1 MRNKYIKTQRI
12 FFCLLILFSVYSC
25 SKKHDSIIS
34 SNEVTLKVNAQVAP
48 FASGEE
54 ITNNKSSRTDN
65 EPEVLSETTIA
76 LNNNLLLKAELA
88 IENDDLGNTPIK
100 MAQTPNGKKLANSII
115 ANDVWYRLVVFNKE
129 TGAYVAERLFQRG
142 KEEITSITPILKL
155 DGGVHYTFIAYSVNS
170 PVASALPALQGPSAK
185 TLSNTYINITNADT
199 ELLFIK
205 IDKVISGETS
215 DNLNIIFERKT
226 AQVTVNIDA
235 KATGYNIKAI
245 TAKLLAKSAA
255 AKLNFSN
262 GSLDRSAGNAFTDV
276 PLKFSTL
283 DTSQVTSDPIVVNTG
298 PHASADNFL
307 TISSLTIDEH
317 KSTDPYNLLKN
328 VNLSAGKKYNLKIT
342 ITPSDAYIENYGG
355 FGIKVARINGQV
367 WMRHNLRVD
376 GIYSPTPD
384 IGEAA
389 IHGNYFQW
397 GRKNPVSPLVN
408 ITSLPIHWSLIFNN
422 NTFSWNGNT
431 SINVNIRENDP
442 KKASDLSLGTGATIS
457 LTGDPCPNGYRV
469 PTKKEFEALV
479 SSTKASYS
487 AGAELPLT
495 GVGILTSKRNANVKL
510 TIPAQGTLFAQLG
523 TLSYTSVDSKGSIIR
538 LWNSYITYNL
548 TNAVTSHFQILNS
561 GAVNVP
567 NRNPNDNNTS
577 LGIPIR
583 CIAVN
588 SNLPTP

>member
-1 MRNKYIKTQRI
+1 MIRYI
-12 FFCLLILFSVYSC
+12 
-25 SKKHDSIIS
+25 H
-34 SNEVTLKVNAQVAP
+34 
-48 FASGEE
+48 
-54 ITNNKSSRTDN
+54 
-65 EPEVLSETTIA
+65 
-76 LNNNLLLKAELA
+76 
-88 IENDDLGNTPIK
+88 
-100 MAQTPNGKKLANSII
+100 
-115 ANDVWYRLVVFNKE
+115 
-129 TGAYVAERLFQRG
+129 
-142 KEEITSITPILKL
+142 
-155 DGGVHYTFIAYSVNS
+155 
-170 PVASALPALQGPSAK
+170 
-185 TLSNTYINITNADT
+185 
-199 ELLFIK
+199 
-205 IDKVISGETS
+205 
-215 DNLNIIFERKT
+215 
-226 AQVTVNIDA
+226 
-235 KATGYNIKAI
+235 
-245 TAKLLAKSAA
+245 
-255 AKLNFSN
+255 
-262 GSLDRSAGNAFTDV
+262 
-276 PLKFSTL
+276 
-283 DTSQVTSDPIVVNTG
+283 
-298 PHASADNFL
+298 
-307 TISSLTIDEH
+307 
-317 KSTDPYNLLKN
+317 
-328 VNLSAGKKYNLKIT
+328 
-342 ITPSDAYIENYGG
+342 
-355 FGIKVARINGQV
+355 
-367 WMRHNLRVD
+367 
-376 GIYSPTPD
+376 
-384 IGEAA
+384 
-389 IHGNYFQW
+389 
-397 GRKNPVSPLVN
+397 
-408 ITSLPIHWSLIFNN
+408 FNN